1 MEGLFG
7 ILIGTVF
14 LISIILN
21 AAKKVNEVAQK
32 EAQKEADRQEVK
44 PVSSVKTDSLQKKPV
59 REINMHKKMIFTNKT
74 KNERRKKRPTK
85 KEFTLTG
92 DDFKETNL
100 IKGIIFKEILD
111 QPRAKKPYN
120 PYYR

>member
-7 ILIGTVF
+7 ILIGVVF
-14 LISIILN
+14 LISTILN
-21 AAKKVNEVAQK
+21 AAKKVNEG
-32 EAQKEADRQEVK
+32 AQKEADRQEVK
-44 PVSSVKTDSLQKKPV
+44 PVGSVKTDSLQEKPV
-59 REINMHKKMIFTNKT
+59 REINVHNKMIFTNKT
-74 KNERRKKRPTK
+74 KKESKKKRPKQTG
-85 KEFTLTG
+85 FTLTR

-100 IKGIIFKEILD
+100 IRGVIFKEILD

>member
-7 ILIGTVF
+7 ILIGIVF

-21 AAKKVNEVAQK
+21 AAKKINEG
-32 EAQKEADRQEVK
+32 AQKEADRQEVK
-44 PVSSVKTDSLQKKPV
+44 PVSSVKTDSLQEKPV
-59 REINMHKKMIFTNKT
+59 REINVHKKMIFTNKT
-74 KNERRKKRPTK
+74 KNERKNKRPK
-85 KEFTLTG
+85 LKEFTLTG